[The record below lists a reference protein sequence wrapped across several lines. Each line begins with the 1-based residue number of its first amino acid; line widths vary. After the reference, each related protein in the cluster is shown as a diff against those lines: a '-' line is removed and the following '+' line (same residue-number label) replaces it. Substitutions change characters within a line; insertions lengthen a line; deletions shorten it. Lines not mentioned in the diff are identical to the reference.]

1 MRAHP
6 SPVSSIARRRP
17 GSGGFSLVE
26 LMVSVVIG
34 LLALVFATRLVVS
47 GEQNK
52 DAAVGGSD
60 SMQNGMLALFSLS
73 GDAADAGWG
82 LNDTML
88 AGCDT
93 VFSDNNGYQLAV
105 DQRGGAN
112 ITPLAPVV
120 IQSNGVNSDVVSF
133 QSGSSQTAV
142 GSTKLVTNYV
152 PGESTLT
159 VDSRNPYDFNV
170 GDVLVVAPIT
180 PGARR
185 CTLFQLSGFGIGVNG
200 NQLQVASGAD
210 FPFNPQV
217 GLTTAYPLNVSYIYN
232 LGSARRLHFHTW
244 SVQNGI
250 LRLRATDMP
259 GSAQQGASVI
269 DNVVSLKAQYGF
281 DNRALADYDP
291 NTPGNGAAQAST
303 ASGMRIGV
311 WSSTMIDADNDGVV
325 GGAGDYQ
332 RIGSVRLA
340 VVARSKTAEKPDS
353 SGQCRATTV
362 QPTVFAGAA
371 PATVAAAPVQ
381 VNVAVLGDTVDW
393 KCYRYRVFETIVP
406 IRNAQ
411 WRP

>member
-1 MRAHP
+1 
-6 SPVSSIARRRP
+6 
-17 GSGGFSLVE
+17 
-26 LMVSVVIG
+26 
-34 LLALVFATRLVVS
+34 
-47 GEQNK
+47 
-52 DAAVGGSD
+52 
-60 SMQNGMLALFSLS
+60 
-73 GDAADAGWG
+73 
-82 LNDTML
+82 ML

-93 VFSDNNGYQLAV
+93 AFSDANGYQLETEP
-105 DQRGGAN
+105 RGGAN
-112 ITPLAPVV
+112 VTPLAPVV
-120 IQSNGVNSDVVSF
+120 IQSNGADSDVVQF
-133 QSGSSQTAV
+133 HSGTSQTGV

-170 GDVLVVAPIT
+170 GDVLVVAPMT

-200 NQLQVASGAD
+200 NQLQVASGAG
-210 FPFNPQV
+210 FPFNPQA
-217 GLTTAYPLNVSYIYN
+217 GLTTAYPLNVSYVYN
-232 LGSARRLHFHTW
+232 LGGAARLHFHTW
-244 SVQNGI
+244 SVNNGVLL
-250 LRLRATDMP
+250 LRSTDMP

-281 DNRALADYDP
+281 DNRAVAGYDP
-291 NTPGNGAAQAST
+291 NTPGNGVAEVST

-340 VVARSKTAEKPDS
+340 VVARGKNAEKPDGA
-353 SGQCRATTV
+353 GQCRATTV
-362 QPTVFAGAA
+362 RPTVFASNA

-381 VNVAVLGDTVDW
+381 VNVAVAGDTVDW

>member
-1 MRAHP
+1 MDAHP
-6 SPVSSIARRRP
+6 SPALSGARRR
-17 GSGGFSLVE
+17 GGFSLVE

-60 SMQNGMLALFSLS
+60 AMQNGMLALFSLG

-88 AGCDT
+88 SGCDT
-93 VFSDNNGYQLAV
+93 VFSDANGYQLAAE
-105 DQRGGAN
+105 QRGGAP

-120 IQSNGVNSDVVSF
+120 IQSNGADSDVVSF
-133 QSGSSQTAV
+133 YSGTSQTGV
-142 GSTKLVTNYV
+142 GSTKLVANYV

-170 GDVLVVAPIT
+170 GDVLVVAPMT
-180 PGARR
+180 SGARR
-185 CTLFQLSGFGIGVNG
+185 CTVFQLSGFGIGLNG
-200 NQLQVASGAD
+200 NQLQVASGVD
-210 FPFNPQV
+210 FPFNPQA
-217 GLTTAYPLNVSYIYN
+217 GLTTAYPLNVSYVYN
-232 LGSARRLHFHTW
+232 LGSAARLHFHTW
-244 SVQNGI
+244 SVNNGI
-250 LRLRATDMP
+250 LLLRSTDMP
-259 GSAQQGASVI
+259 GSARQGASVI

-281 DNRALADYDP
+281 DNRVVAEYDP
-291 NTPGNGAAQAST
+291 NTPGNGAAQVST

-340 VVARSKTAEKPDS
+340 VVARSKSAEKPNS
-353 SGQCRATTV
+353 AGQCGATTAL
-362 QPTVFAGAA
+362 PTVFAGNA

-381 VNVAVLGDTVDW
+381 VNVAVAGDAIDW

>member
-1 MRAHP
+1 MGAHP
-6 SPVSSIARRRP
+6 SSSPSRRR
-17 GSGGFSLVE
+17 GRGFSLVE
-26 LMVSVVIG
+26 LMVSAVIG

-93 VFSDNNGYQLAV
+93 VFSDANGYQLATEL
-105 DQRGGAN
+105 RGGAN

-120 IQSNGVNSDVVSF
+120 IQSNGAGSDVVSF
-133 QSGSSQTAV
+133 YSGTSQAGV
-142 GSTKLVTNYV
+142 GSTKLVNNYV
-152 PGESTLT
+152 IGESTLT
-159 VDSRNPYDFNV
+159 VDSRTPYDFNV
-170 GDVLVVAPIT
+170 GDVLVVAPMT
-180 PGARR
+180 PGARP
-185 CTLFQLSGFGIGVNG
+185 CTMFQLSGFGIGVNG
-200 NQLQVASGAD
+200 NQLQIASGAD
-210 FPFNPQV
+210 FPLNPQA
-217 GLTTAYPLNVSYIYN
+217 GLTTAYPLNVSYVYN
-232 LGSARRLHFHTW
+232 LGSAARLHFHTW
-244 SVQNGI
+244 SVNNGI
-250 LRLRATDMP
+250 LLLRSTDMP
-259 GSAQQGASVI
+259 GSARQGSSVI

-291 NTPGNGAAQAST
+291 NTPGNGTTRVST

-325 GGAGDYQ
+325 GGAGDFQ

-340 VVARSKTAEKPDS
+340 VVARSKNAEKPGS
-353 SGQCRATTV
+353 SGQCAASTALPV
-362 QPTVFAGAA
+362 VFAGAA
-371 PATVAAAPVQ
+371 PATVAAAPVT
-381 VNVAVLGDTVDW
+381 VNVAVPGDPVDW

>member
-1 MRAHP
+1 MGAHL
-6 SPVSSIARRRP
+6 SPIPAVRRRR
-17 GSGGFSLVE
+17 GFSLVE
-26 LMVSVVIG
+26 LMVSVAIG

-47 GEQNK
+47 GEKNK

-60 SMQNGMLALFSLS
+60 SMQNGILALFSLS

-93 VFSDNNGYQLAV
+93 VFSDANGYELAAG
-105 DQRGGAN
+105 QRGGAN
-112 ITPLAPVV
+112 ITPLAPVL
-120 IQSNGVNSDVVSF
+120 IQSNGADSDVVSF
-133 QSGSSQTAV
+133 YSGTSQAGV

-152 PGESTLT
+152 PGDSTLT

-170 GDVLVVAPIT
+170 GDVLVVAPMT
-180 PGARR
+180 PGARQ
-185 CTLFQLSGFGIGVNG
+185 CTLFQLSGFGIGING
-200 NQLQVASGAD
+200 NQLQIASGAD

-217 GLTTAYPLNVSYIYN
+217 GLTTAYPLNVSYVYN
-232 LGSARRLHFHTW
+232 LGSATRLHFHTW
-244 SVQNGI
+244 SVNNGI
-250 LRLRATDMP
+250 LLLRSTDMP
-259 GSAQQGASVI
+259 GSAQRGASVV

-281 DNRALADYDP
+281 DNRALPAYDP
-291 NTPGNGAAQAST
+291 NTPGNSAATVSA

-311 WSSTMIDADNDGVV
+311 WSSTMIDADNDGVI

-340 VVARSKTAEKPDS
+340 VVARSKSAEKPNRN
-353 SGQCRATTV
+353 GQCDATTV
-362 QPTVFAGAA
+362 QPTVFAGNA

-381 VNVAVLGDTVDW
+381 VNVAVAGDTLDW

>member
-1 MRAHP
+1 MGAYP
-6 SPVSSIARRRP
+6 SPVLARRRRR
-17 GSGGFSLVE
+17 GGGFSLVE

-60 SMQNGMLALFSLS
+60 SMQNGMLALFSVS

-88 AGCDT
+88 SGCDT
-93 VFSDNNGYQLAV
+93 VFSDANGYQLAAE
-105 DQRGGAN
+105 QRGGAT

-120 IQSNGVNSDVVSF
+120 IQSNGADSDVVSF
-133 QSGSSQTAV
+133 YSGTSQAGV

-170 GDVLVVAPIT
+170 GDVLVVAPMT
-180 PGARR
+180 PGARP

-200 NQLQVASGAD
+200 NQLQVASGAN
-210 FPFNPQV
+210 FPFNPQA
-217 GLTTAYPLNVSYIYN
+217 GLTTAYPLNVSYVYN
-232 LGSARRLHFHTW
+232 LGSAARLHFHTW
-244 SVQNGI
+244 SVNNGI
-250 LRLRATDMP
+250 LLLRSTDMP
-259 GSAQQGASVI
+259 GSAQRGASVI

-281 DNRALADYDP
+281 DNRALPAYDP
-291 NTPGNGAAQAST
+291 NTPGNSAVPVSS

-311 WSSTMIDADNDGVV
+311 WSSAMIDADNDGVV

-340 VVARSKTAEKPDS
+340 VVARSKSAEKPNRA
-353 SGQCRATTV
+353 GQCGATTV
-362 QPTVFAGAA
+362 QPTVFAGNA

-381 VNVAVLGDTVDW
+381 VNVAVAGDTLDW

>member
-1 MRAHP
+1 MGAHP
-6 SPVSSIARRRP
+6 SPFPSRRR
-17 GSGGFSLVE
+17 GGFSLVE

-60 SMQNGMLALFSLS
+60 AMQNGMLALFSLG

-88 AGCDT
+88 SGCDT
-93 VFSDNNGYQLAV
+93 VFSDANGYQLAAE
-105 DQRGGAN
+105 QRGGATV
-112 ITPLAPVV
+112 TPLAPVV
-120 IQSNGVNSDVVSF
+120 IQSNGADSDVVSF
-133 QSGSSQTAV
+133 YSGTSQTGI

-170 GDVLVVAPIT
+170 GDVLVVAPVT
-180 PGARR
+180 SGARR

-210 FPFNPQV
+210 FPFNPQA
-217 GLTTAYPLNVSYIYN
+217 GLVTAYPLNVSYVYN
-232 LGSARRLHFHTW
+232 LGSAARLHFHTW
-244 SVQNGI
+244 SVNKGI
-250 LRLRATDMP
+250 LLLRSTDMP
-259 GSAQQGASVI
+259 GSAQQGASVV

-281 DNRALADYDP
+281 DNRAVAAYDP
-291 NTPGNGAAQAST
+291 NTPGNGATQVST

-340 VVARSKTAEKPDS
+340 VVARSKSAEKPNRA
-353 SGQCRATTV
+353 GQCGATTV
-362 QPTVFAGAA
+362 MPTVFAGNA

-381 VNVAVLGDTVDW
+381 VNVAVAGDAVDW

>member
-1 MRAHP
+1 
-6 SPVSSIARRRP
+6 
-17 GSGGFSLVE
+17 
-26 LMVSVVIG
+26 MVSVVIG

-93 VFSDNNGYQLAV
+93 VFSDANGYQLATE
-105 DQRGGAN
+105 QRGGAN
-112 ITPLAPVV
+112 ITPLAPVL
-120 IQSNGVNSDVVSF
+120 IQSNGAGSDVVSF
-133 QSGSSQTAV
+133 YSGTSQTGV

-200 NQLQVASGAD
+200 NQLQVATGAA
-210 FPFNPQV
+210 FLFNPQA
-217 GLTTAYPLNVSYIYN
+217 GLTTPYPLNVSYVYN
-232 LGSARRLHFHTW
+232 LGSAARLHFHTW

-250 LRLRATDMP
+250 LLLRATDMP
-259 GSAQQGASVI
+259 GAAGQGASVI

-281 DNRALADYDP
+281 DNRPLSEYDP
-291 NTPGNGAAQAST
+291 NTPGNST
-303 ASGMRIGV
+303 VAVSAASGMQIGV

-325 GGAGDYQ
+325 GSAGDYQ

-340 VVARSKTAEKPDS
+340 VVARSKNAEKPGT

-371 PATVAAAPVQ
+371 PASVAAAPVQ
-381 VNVAVLGDTVDW
+381 VNVVVAGDTADW

>member
-1 MRAHP
+1 MDAHP
-6 SPVSSIARRRP
+6 SPALLSARRR
-17 GSGGFSLVE
+17 GGGFSLVE

-34 LLALVFATRLVVS
+34 LLALVFATRLVIS

-93 VFSDNNGYQLAV
+93 VFSDANGYQLATEA
-105 DQRGGAN
+105 RGGAN
-112 ITPLAPVV
+112 VTPLAPVV
-120 IQSNGVNSDVVSF
+120 IQSNGADSDVVQF
-133 QSGSSQTAV
+133 HSGTSQTGV

-170 GDVLVVAPIT
+170 GDVLVVAPMT

-200 NQLQVASGAD
+200 NQLQVASGAG
-210 FPFNPQV
+210 FPFNPQA
-217 GLTTAYPLNVSYIYN
+217 GLTTAYPLNVSYVYN
-232 LGSARRLHFHTW
+232 LGSAARLHFHTW
-244 SVQNGI
+244 SVNNGVLL
-250 LRLRATDMP
+250 LRSTDMP
-259 GSAQQGASVI
+259 GSAQLGASVI

-281 DNRALADYDP
+281 DNRAVADYDP
-291 NTPGNGAAQAST
+291 NTPDNGVAEVST

-311 WSSTMIDADNDGVV
+311 WSSTMIDADNDDVV

-340 VVARSKTAEKPDS
+340 VVARGKNAEKPDGA
-353 SGQCRATTV
+353 GQCRATTV
-362 QPTVFAGAA
+362 RPTVFAGNA

-381 VNVAVLGDTVDW
+381 VNVAVAGDTVDW